1 MVFSKSAQER
11 SNIRQTWAK
20 VLPDKVKVIFMLGQE
35 EDNKDLIQEFQTYED
50 ILQTDVPVDDNAH
63 EFKQILIMLSWIYHN
78 CPSLRYVL
86 KTTSD
91 TYINVVKVMQLGKI
105 FFILKKN

>member
-1 MVFSKSAQER
+1 MKLIYFFFIFS
-11 SNIRQTWAK
+11 
-20 VLPDKVKVIFMLGQE
+20 
-35 EDNKDLIQEFQTYED
+35 D
-50 ILQTDVPVDDNAH
+50 ILQTEVAADDNAH
-63 EFKQILIMLSWIYHN
+63 EFKQILIMISWIYHN

-105 FFILKKN
+105 F

>member
-1 MVFSKSAQER
+1 MKLIYFFFIFS
-11 SNIRQTWAK
+11 
-20 VLPDKVKVIFMLGQE
+20 
-35 EDNKDLIQEFQTYED
+35 D
-50 ILQTDVPVDDNAH
+50 ILHTEVAADDNAH
-63 EFKQILIMLSWIYHN
+63 EFKQILIMISWIYHN

-105 FFILKKN
+105 I

>member
-1 MVFSKSAQER
+1 MLIFFSNFS
-11 SNIRQTWAK
+11 
-20 VLPDKVKVIFMLGQE
+20 
-35 EDNKDLIQEFQTYED
+35 D

-105 FFILKKN
+105 FAYYLFNLTLFWIIITIFK